1 MIETAQ
7 VCFRVYQSFIGL
19 QYRYDCIKAA
29 LDILRDENTG
39 YLQMVNQIEEAYE
52 KADKETDGF
61 RRTFRVGPALKKL
74 EHLIDNM
81 PQEAWVW

>member
-1 MIETAQ
+1 M
-7 VCFRVYQSFIGL
+7 
-19 QYRYDCIKAA
+19 
-29 LDILRDENTG
+29 
-39 YLQMVNQIEEAYE
+39 QMVNQIEEAYE